1 MGDVIGSLLASGV
14 LQLEAIGN
22 TILKAGSDDA
32 EEGEDPLLIDSGKAA
47 PIVAAS
53 LQQFAAT
60 AGPETAVAAWRSSRL
75 QLDAF
80 LPSVRPL
87 FLPPCSSAFCLCWVY
102 LGSPV
107 LCVCAVRAGGQG
119 SSIVSRRQ
127 I

>member
-1 MGDVIGSLLASGV
+1 MRRVALHRLVRLLQMGDVIGSLLASGV

-47 PIVAAS
+47 LIVAAS

-60 AGPETAVAAWRSSRL
+60 AGSETAVAAWRSSRL

-80 LPSVRPL
+80 LPSVRSL
-87 FLPPCSSAFCLCWVY
+87 FLQPCSSAFCF
-102 LGSPV
+102 
-107 LCVCAVRAGGQG
+107 
-119 SSIVSRRQ
+119 
-127 I
+127 